1 MDVGGTRKFR
11 VSSRV
16 LVPIVAVCVLLLV
29 SVIWNLELYRRAEEQ
44 RSRAI
49 AAERAEAARAEEQ
62 RLRAV
67 AAEQEEAARARAEAE
82 REQTLAKRRATRA
95 EDAVRVRQLYQ
106 ELNNLSQMR
115 DQILLENQNLRLPVK
130 KAERPDQAGK
140 DPAIMRAGN
149 RPVPA
154 TDTRP
159 VSE

>member
-29 SVIWNLELYRRAEEQ
+29 SAIWNLELYRRAEE

-62 RLRAV
+62 RLKAV
-67 AAEQEEAARARAEAE
+67 AAEKEEAARAQVDAE
-82 REQTLAKRRATRA
+82 RERTLAKQRAARA
-95 EDAVRVRQLYQ
+95 EDAARVRQLYQ
-106 ELNNLSQMR
+106 ELNTLSQMSDR
-115 DQILLENQNLRLPVK
+115 VLMEYQSQRIPVK
-130 KAERPDQAGK
+130 KKERPDQAGK
-140 DPAIMRAGN
+140 DPAVTRTGN
-149 RPVPA
+149 RPVPT

-159 VSE
+159 GRE